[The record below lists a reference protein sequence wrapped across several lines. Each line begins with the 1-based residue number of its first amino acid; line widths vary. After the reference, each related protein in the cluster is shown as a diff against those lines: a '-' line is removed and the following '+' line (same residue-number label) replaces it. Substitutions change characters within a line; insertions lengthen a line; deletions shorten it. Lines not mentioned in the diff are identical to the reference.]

1 MAEAAANCWH
11 HHWLQNVFAKPRRGE
26 GARLYSLMAGFSA
39 KKQTCIE
46 RTSFIFSPAPPCA
59 LNNMRVSANRDG
71 NFSSLLHPV
80 LLLETLRWW
89 LRHLLPPIPVLI
101 VHSHRNSGT
110 CRWLTSATYV
120 LEKQMTVGAKR
131 FESII
136 TCQTLLPVLF

>member
-11 HHWLQNVFAKPRRGE
+11 HCWLQNVFAKPCRGE
-26 GARLYSLMAGFSA
+26 AVWLYSLMAGFFA

-59 LNNMRVSANRDG
+59 LNKVRVSANRDG
-71 NFSSLLHPV
+71 NFYSLLHPV

-89 LRHLLPPIPVLI
+89 LRHLLPPITVLRA
-101 VHSHRNSGT
+101 HGHRNSGK

-120 LEKQMTVGAKR
+120 LEKQMTVGAKC